1 MNSQTQCNKMN
12 CLFTVYSQLLLT
24 IIKIVKQKSVHR
36 VYLAFLGV
44 FGANGAPLSFP
55 RSFISK
61 ARSIFPRMAWFGL
74 TALLD
79 SYSLI
84 TCGFSQILVA
94 NSFCDHPLA

>member
-1 MNSQTQCNKMN
+1 MN

-24 IIKIVKQKSVHR
+24 IIKIVKQKSVR
-36 VYLAFLGV
+36 PWVYLAFLGT
-44 FGANGAPLSFP
+44 FGAKGAPLSFP